1 MSKKQLNLVRD
12 IRRRGKNKV
21 SHLNFVILHYNAANC
36 DYSKSLWILD
46 IIMLLLYSIHF
57 YTINSITVHSICWI
71 SMSFVLIHKFTSYTI
86 RKSPRMEIDFT
97 VLIMVLIT
105 ESDTF
110 LFDFTGG
117 SPELSS
123 EEDR

>member
-1 MSKKQLNLVRD
+1 
-12 IRRRGKNKV
+12 
-21 SHLNFVILHYNAANC
+21 
-36 DYSKSLWILD
+36 
-46 IIMLLLYSIHF
+46 
-57 YTINSITVHSICWI
+57 
-71 SMSFVLIHKFTSYTI
+71 MSFILIHKFASYTI

-97 VLIMVLIT
+97 VLIMVLMT
-105 ESDTF
+105 ESDRPTL